1 MAKQDLLKTLAQC
14 EYPTEFLVAR
24 LLGKKNALFRNWDF
38 LIASEDR
45 IQNLQN
51 TPFSPYLKKHGIP
64 GIWRF
69 LHTEHQW
76 VYSRMNPYLRKSFY
90 PYFVYHELN
99 TLVICLRYLE
109 RREEI
114 ESVMQVL
121 HHSLMHNE
129 IQNILKSG
137 LAFTAMLH
145 RLESRL
151 CEKSDLFTGLS
162 EKYDKKGITGLEI
175 FIRDCFFAFILSQK
189 HPVILK
195 TFFQYLVDFHNCLS
209 LAKNIRWQIET
220 EPGIIPGG
228 SIPDD
233 RFKKAFFRKEMTPVV
248 KFLHL
253 DDIGGTGADMQ
264 KLEISLLIS
273 ITRKLKKWSF
283 QRTVAGDILFYLWEQ
298 YRCTRNISMILN
310 TPLLDDVT
318 VGEKVVA

>member
-1 MAKQDLLKTLAQC
+1 MANQDLLKTFAQC

-38 LIASEDR
+38 LIASGDR

-69 LHTEHQW
+69 LHNEHEW

-90 PYFVYHELN
+90 PYFLYHEIN
-99 TLVICLRYLE
+99 TIMVCLRFLE
-109 RREEI
+109 RREKI
-114 ESVMQVL
+114 ESVMQEL
-121 HHSLMHNE
+121 HHSLLHTE

-137 LAFTAMLH
+137 QSFAAILH
-145 RLESRL
+145 QLESRL
-151 CEKSDLFTGLS
+151 CENSDLFTGLN

-175 FIRDCFFAFILSQK
+175 FIRDCFFVFILSQK

-195 TFFQYLVDFHNCLS
+195 TFFQNLIDFHNCLS
-209 LAKNIRWQIET
+209 LAKTIRWQIET
-220 EPGIIPGG
+220 EPGLIPGG

-233 RFKKAFFRKEMTPVV
+233 RFKKAFFRNEMTPVV

-253 DDIGGTGADMQ
+253 DIIGSTGADIQ

-273 ITRKLKKWSF
+273 ITRKLRKRSF

-298 YRCTRNISMILN
+298 YRYTRNISMILS
-310 TPLLDDVT
+310 TALLDDVT
-318 VGEKVVA
+318 VEEKVVA